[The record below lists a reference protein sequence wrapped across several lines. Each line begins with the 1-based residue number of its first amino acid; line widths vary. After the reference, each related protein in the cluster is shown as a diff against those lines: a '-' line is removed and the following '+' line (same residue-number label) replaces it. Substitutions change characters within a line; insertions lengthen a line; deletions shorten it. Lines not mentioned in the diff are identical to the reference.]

1 MFINPFYTVP
11 HYPPLPVKRS
21 EENSQQAVSP
31 KMFATTV
38 LRVRALLDTG
48 LAPFKKLLP
57 RGVVAAMPEA
67 ETLPYPSMLLSVLP
81 AAERYAS
88 LGIIAEELLRLPP
101 GRVSPGS
108 VTSILKKVAPGTTEE
123 QKAKVIAS
131 KTTQPFCDALNA
143 TAAALHSSREGSF
156 RFDSVV
162 QDRLV
167 QGHPDIRTA
176 TQIFEVKLTGRLSQ
190 GWPYFLCKVFAYA
203 ALDLAVKEVALVLPL
218 QKTIWRYSLAEEK
231 AWPKRASYL
240 ELLQQTASAMLTRLP
255 PSASTAS
262 DLLGPPAA
270 PAAPLAPLGDL
281 SGVLMALLSGGGLI
295 DLSGAFGSMPVDRAS
310 EIREQFLI
318 GSHIRKLPKLADTF
332 RSAPDPKK
340 PWQIFLGGPQTSKFS
355 VADADIAAGASVLET
370 SKSRF
375 FVHSQY
381 IINLAKSGA
390 EDTWHTDLLRKNL
403 QVAAAS
409 GCKGVVVHVGKSVGQ
424 DPKAAVEIMRSN
436 IAACLSAATPD
447 CPLLLET
454 PAGQGTELLTD
465 ADEFIA
471 FVVSFA
477 DERLRICVDTCHV
490 FACGYDPLTYIQKVP
505 ADLLHLVHYN
515 DSAEPCGCRK
525 DRHAYMGS
533 GHIGLEKMEALGQF
547 CHELGKPMVIE

>member
-1 MFINPFYTVP
+1 
-11 HYPPLPVKRS
+11 
-21 EENSQQAVSP
+21 
-31 KMFATTV
+31 MFATTV
-38 LRVRALLDTG
+38 LRVRQLLDTG

-81 AAERYAS
+81 KGEQYSA
-88 LGIIAEELLRLPP
+88 LGVIAEELLRLPP
-101 GRVSPGS
+101 GRISSGS

-123 QKAKVIAS
+123 QKAKVLAS

-143 TAAALHSSREGSF
+143 TATLLHSSREGSF

-190 GWPYFLCKVFAYA
+190 GWPYFLCQVFAYA
-203 ALDLAVKEVALVLPL
+203 ALDPAVKEVALVLPL
-218 QKTIWRYSLAEEK
+218 QKSVWRYSLTEEK
-231 AWPKRASYL
+231 AWPKRSAYL
-240 ELLQQTASAMLTRLP
+240 DLLQQTARDLLSEAQKDNPLVCTAGERDLLAP
-255 PSASTAS
+255 LAPASVPSA
-262 DLLGPPAA
+262 
-270 PAAPLAPLGDL
+270 APLGDL

-295 DLSGAFGSMPVDRAS
+295 DLSGAFSSMAVDRAS
-310 EIREQFLI
+310 QIREELLI

-355 VADADIAAGASVLET
+355 VADADLAAAASVLEE

-381 IINLAKSGA
+381 IINLAKKPEGT
-390 EDTWHTDLLRKNL
+390 DTWHTDLLRKNL
-403 QVAAAS
+403 QVAATS

-424 DPKAAVEIMRSN
+424 DPKAAVETMRAN
-436 IAACLSAATPD
+436 IAACLSAATPE

-471 FVVSFA
+471 FVSSFS
-477 DERLRICVDTCHV
+477 DPRLRICVDTCHV
-490 FACGYDPLTYIQKVP
+490 FACGYDPLTYIKKVP
-505 ADLLHLVHYN
+505 AELLHLVHYN

-533 GHIGLEKMEALGQF
+533 GHIGMEKMEALGRH
-547 CHELGKPMVIE
+547 CHAAGKPMVIE

>member
-1 MFINPFYTVP
+1 
-11 HYPPLPVKRS
+11 
-21 EENSQQAVSP
+21 
-31 KMFATTV
+31 MFATTV
-38 LRVRALLDTG
+38 LRVRHLLDTG

-57 RGVVAAMPEA
+57 RGVVASMPDA

-81 AAERYAS
+81 KGEQYSA
-88 LGIIAEELLRLPP
+88 LGVIAEELLRLPP
-101 GRVSPGS
+101 GRISPGS
-108 VTSILKKVAPGTTEE
+108 VMSVLKKVAPGTTEE

-143 TAAALHSSREGSF
+143 TAAALHGAKVGSF

-162 QDRLV
+162 QQGNV

-190 GWPYFLCKVFAYA
+190 GWPYFLCQVFAYA
-203 ALDLAVKEVALVLPL
+203 ALNPAVKEVALVLPL
-218 QKTIWRYSLAEEK
+218 QKTVWRYSLADEK
-231 AWPKRASYL
+231 AWPKRTAYL
-240 ELLQQTASAMLTRLP
+240 ELLQQTARDIAEP
-255 PSASTAS
+255 PVSSV
-262 DLLGPPAA
+262 L
-270 PAAPLAPLGDL
+270 PLASLGDL
-281 SGVLMALLSGGGLI
+281 SGVLMTLLSGGGLI
-295 DLSGAFGSMPVDRAS
+295 DLSGDSGSSMPVDKATQ
-310 EIREQFLI
+310 IREQFLI

-355 VADADIAAGASVLET
+355 VADADIAAGASVIET

-381 IINLAKSGA
+381 IINLAKAPEGGG
-390 EDTWHTDLLRKNL
+390 TWHTDLLRKNL

-424 DPKAAVEIMRSN
+424 DPKTALSTMRTN
-436 IAACLSAATPD
+436 IAACLSAATPE

-471 FVVSFA
+471 FVASFGETA
-477 DERLRICVDTCHV
+477 ERAKPGEGTSGAKNPGDPRLRICVDTCHV

-505 ADLLHLVHYN
+505 EELLHLVHYN

-533 GHIGLEKMEALGQF
+533 GHIGMEKMEALGRH